1 MGYQECV
8 NIWDEKRISEY
19 LEYLNTVTN
28 GKVCLDIVQADKGKY
43 PVALTSDCK
52 ALIYVPQFLNHVG
65 FSDKDIEAMLIF
77 CYAYAVAKTDVI
89 HDSEDGI
96 PSKDYFQNIL
106 QKICKSADREPVT
119 VEYLDKIVT
128 PVRRNIFTS
137 AEDKSYYSVG
147 DVIRYDLCRYTIT
160 DIFEEYGDLKIR
172 FKGASPFKSEEKSV
186 HVELEDTIKKYF
198 ILENTKIN
206 SDFER
211 KD

>member
-1 MGYQECV
+1 MC
-8 NIWDEKRISEY
+8 
-19 LEYLNTVTN
+19 LN
-28 GKVCLDIVQADKGKY
+28 IVQADKGKY

-77 CYAYAVAKTDVI
+77 CYAYAVAKADVI
-89 HDSEDGI
+89 HDIEDGM

-106 QKICKSADREPVT
+106 QKICKLADREPVT

-128 PVRRNIFTS
+128 SVRREIFTL

-160 DIFEEYGDLKIR
+160 DIFEENGDLKIT
-172 FKGASPFKSEEKSV
+172 FEGESPFKPGEHAV
-186 HVELEDTIKKYF
+186 HTELEDTVYKCFTLFDSNVKLI
-198 ILENTKIN
+198 
-206 SDFER
+206 
-211 KD
+211 